1 MKVKRALKKMRK
13 QEECKDKEAEP
24 MFGPQPDVPGKCN
37 AQLHIA
43 DDFGDN
49 TATMKCQ
56 LEPGHEGRHV
66 EVWKSGRAKVEWEG
80 NDADGW
86 DSEDTDD

>member
-13 QEECKDKEAEP
+13 QEERKDKAAEP
-24 MFGPQPDVPGKCN
+24 MFGPQPDVPGTCN

-43 DDFGDN
+43 DDYGDN